1 MSNPRCAEELL
12 QGDGLRLSI
21 LNLLNQEARAMKFS
35 PCVPDRCTKEGT
47 HCEGCGRS
55 HEEIAETKQLIM
67 ALVGFAQRQ
76 GYENVEEFSQFVGR
90 TLLAKLQPVP

>member
-1 MSNPRCAEELL
+1 
-12 QGDGLRLSI
+12 
-21 LNLLNQEARAMKFS
+21 MKFS

-76 GYENVEEFSQFVGR
+76 GYENVEDFSLFVGR
-90 TLLAKLQPVP
+90 TLLAKLQSAP